1 MDTNNIKLDELIK
14 TSKPVY
20 LYKDQMFMV
29 TVSVVIIVENGV
41 VMVNAPVIWENV
53 NYHKAYLLG
62 KNVETY
68 KFAGGHIKAGQETI
82 QFSAIRQVK
91 EQTGIHL
98 KKDDL
103 MPVDFRSDPER
114 SNASNVID
122 IGIVC
127 MLDSITDLKLK
138 EGSKFI
144 PVDFEK
150 KILIEEENVSYDFY
164 MDHNI
169 LLERAIDI
177 ALLMK

>member
-1 MDTNNIKLDELIK
+1 MDTNNIKLEDLIK
-14 TSKPVY
+14 TSRPIY
-20 LYKDQMFMV
+20 LYKEPMFMV

-41 VMVNAPVIWENV
+41 VMVNAPFKWEDV
-53 NYHKAYLLG
+53 NSHKDYLLG
-62 KNVETY
+62 ENVETY
-68 KFAGGHIKAGQETI
+68 KFAGGKIKAGQETI

-91 EQTGIHL
+91 EQTGIVL

-122 IGIVC
+122 IGMVS

-144 PVDFEK
+144 PIDFEK
-150 KILIEEENVSYDFY
+150 KTFIEEKDISYDFY
-164 MDHNI
+164 MDHNV